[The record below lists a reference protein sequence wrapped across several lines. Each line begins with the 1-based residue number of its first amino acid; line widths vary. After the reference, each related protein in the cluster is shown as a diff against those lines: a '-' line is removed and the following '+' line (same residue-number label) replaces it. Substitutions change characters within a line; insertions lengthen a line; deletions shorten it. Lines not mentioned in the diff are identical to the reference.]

1 MPTLATTSAV
11 TILPD
16 FPITPLLPQIV
27 AALETATRLVVE
39 APPGAGKTTRVPPAL
54 LAASWCTGRVLMLEP
69 RRIAARAAAGFMAAE
84 RGEDVGETV
93 GYRIRFESRVS
104 AATRIEVVTEGILTR
119 MLQDDPGL
127 DGVSAVVFDEFHER
141 NLASDL
147 GLALCLD
154 VQASLRPELRLLVM
168 SATLDG
174 ERVARFLDA
183 QRLTAPGRSFP
194 IAIEHL
200 AARRAERLEVQLRRA
215 VERALAASGGDVLCF
230 LPGRAEIERAAR
242 LLDGAFPAVEIAQ
255 LHGDL
260 PVAAQARVLA
270 AGPMRRVVLAT
281 NVAESSVTLPGVRA
295 VIDSGLAREP
305 RFDPVS
311 GLSRLETVTISQ
323 ASATQRAGRAGR
335 VAPGICYRLWPE
347 GQTLESST
355 RPEITQVELSGLALE
370 LAAWGAASLR
380 FLDPPPPGALAQAE
394 ALLIGLHALDAE
406 CRLTARGR
414 AMLALGLAPRLARA
428 LTGVPAALR
437 ALACDVA
444 AVLEARDPL
453 RGPARRDDDLRRRL
467 QALAAYRSRRPDV
480 DVDRRTLEGIDQTAQ
495 RWRRRLG
502 VAPGAPADVADT
514 GTVLAYAY
522 PDRIA
527 ARDPTNALRY
537 RLANGR
543 GARVDTASA
552 LAGEAWLVAPD
563 VRFDVRDSLI
573 LRAAPL
579 DERVL
584 EQHFAADFTAVR
596 QVRFVRESR
605 AVELVEER
613 RFGAIVL
620 GTRRLPVPRD
630 LDTAAALGV
639 GIAELGVACLPWTG
653 ALRAWQARVAFLRV
667 ACPELGL
674 PDLSDAVLG
683 ANLVHWLAPAL
694 RGKARVDELTAGEL
708 AAALQQQLDHAAR
721 RAIDELAPDSVVVP
735 SGARRPLD
743 YTQGDAPV
751 LAVKLQELFGLADGP
766 RVARGRIAVVLH
778 LLSPRQAPIQVTR
791 DLRSFWERTYPE
803 VKKELKGRYP
813 RHPWPDDPWT
823 ATPTA
828 KAKRRGG

>member
-1 MPTLATTSAV
+1 M
-11 TILPD
+11 
-16 FPITPLLPQIV
+16 
-27 AALETATRLVVE
+27 
-39 APPGAGKTTRVPPAL
+39 
-54 LAASWCTGRVLMLEP
+54 
-69 RRIAARAAAGFMAAE
+69 
-84 RGEDVGETV
+84 
-93 GYRIRFESRVS
+93 
-104 AATRIEVVTEGILTR
+104 
-119 MLQDDPGL
+119 
-127 DGVSAVVFDEFHER
+127 
-141 NLASDL
+141 
-147 GLALCLD
+147 
-154 VQASLRPELRLLVM
+154 
-168 SATLDG
+168 
-174 ERVARFLDA
+174 
-183 QRLTAPGRSFP
+183 
-194 IAIEHL
+194 
-200 AARRAERLEVQLRRA
+200 QLRRA
-215 VERALAASGGDVLCF
+215 VESALAASSGDVLCF

-260 PVAAQARVLA
+260 SVAEQARVLT

-355 RPEITQVELSGLALE
+355 RPEIAQVELSGLALE

-380 FLDPPPPGALAQAE
+380 FLDPPPPGALAQAQ
-394 ALLIGLHALDAE
+394 ALLSGLHALDAE
-406 CRLTARGR
+406 GRLTARGR

-437 ALACDVA
+437 ALACDVV

-453 RGPARRDDDLRRRL
+453 RGLARRDDDLRRRL
-467 QALAAYRSRRPDV
+467 QALAAYRSRRPPA

-502 VAPGAPADVADT
+502 VAPDAPADAADT
-514 GTVLAYAY
+514 GSVLAYAY

-543 GARVDTASA
+543 GARVDAASV

-579 DERVL
+579 DEGVL

-596 QVRFVRESR
+596 EARFVRESR

-630 LDTAAALGV
+630 RETAAALAV
-639 GIAELGVACLPWTG
+639 GIAELGVACLPWTD

-683 ANLVHWLAPAL
+683 ATLVHWLAPAL
-694 RGKARVDELTAGEL
+694 AGKARVDELTAGEL
-708 AAALQQQLDHAAR
+708 AAALQQQLDHGAR
-721 RAIDELAPDSVVVP
+721 RAIDELAPESVVVP
-735 SGARRPLD
+735 SGARRSLD